1 MRTLLHLIRM
11 ITPSRPLLWM
21 GLPLSLAVGLSLYFL
36 AAASIEFD
44 SRERFSRMAANARNT
59 IDARVKSYTDVL
71 RGAVSVF
78 QISDP
83 LTRQQFHGYV
93 RGLDLPVNFPAIENI
108 NFAQYVSAAERDAY
122 EARVRGEQ
130 LLNGAPLDYFRI
142 FPAGRR
148 LEYTTVVFVEPE
160 QRWANMLG
168 LDLHSNPLMKETLAI
183 LRDTGRMVS
192 SGTPIAALSGPNRT
206 GLAMRLPVYRPGAA
220 TNTVTERRAAYI
232 GTVGIAFSVDKLVNG
247 VIDEMPI
254 KNVRLTLVDQA
265 IRIDGR
271 RGRVLFDSAANLKAP
286 TPQFLTSVSRFSST
300 TVVDFNGRAWHA
312 TFSVDAREMYTGFEE
327 YAPWLAMLAGFVS
340 TMLLY
345 ALFHALTSSRRRAI
359 KMAKGMTRELRDSQ
373 AKLQLSHQNLRRL
386 AAHADQIK
394 EGERKRIA
402 REIHDDLGQNLL
414 ALRIEADM
422 LASRTIGRHP
432 RLHARAHATLMQID
446 ATIKSV
452 RQIINDLRPNVL
464 DLGLSAAVEWQVA
477 EFIRRTGI
485 ACELVDEPK
494 EVPLNDHVATAFFRI
509 LQESLS
515 NIVRH
520 ANATSVRVELKMGGN
535 RLSMTVADNGIGLPH
550 CARGKSGSFG
560 LVGIEER
567 ISILG
572 GSFTID
578 SGDSGGT
585 RVCLSVP
592 LQLDSPRVPPVD
604 MSLPAALMPLP
615 AQVSTL
621 S

>member
-1 MRTLLHLIRM
+1 
-11 ITPSRPLLWM
+11 M
-21 GLPLSLAVGLSLYFL
+21 GLPLSLTVGLSLYFV
-36 AAASIEFD
+36 AAASIEAD
-44 SRERFSRMAANARNT
+44 SRERFSRIAANARTT
-59 IDARVKSYTDVL
+59 IDARVKSYADVL

-78 QISDP
+78 QISAS
-83 LTRQQFHGYV
+83 LSRQQFHGYV
-93 RGLDLPVNFPAIENI
+93 QGLDLPRNFPAIESI
-108 NFAQYVSAAERDAY
+108 NFAQYVPAHQLAAF
-122 EARVRGEQ
+122 EAHLRSGH
-130 LLNGAPLDYFRI
+130 LNNGAPLSQARI
-142 FPAGRR
+142 FPPGQRP
-148 LEYTTVVFVEPE
+148 EYMPVVFVVPE
-160 QRWANMLG
+160 QRWSHMIG
-168 LDLHSNPLMKETLAI
+168 MDLHGNPLMKENWAVM
-183 LRDTGRMVS
+183 RDTGRMVS
-192 SGTPIAALSGPNRT
+192 SGTPIPALSGPNRT
-206 GLAMRLPVYRPGAA
+206 GLGMRLPVYRTGMP
-220 TNTVTERRAAYI
+220 TNTVSERRNAFF

-254 KNVRLTLVDQA
+254 RNVRLTLVDQA
-265 IRIDGR
+265 IRIDGK
-271 RGRVLFDSAANLKAP
+271 RGRVLFDSAATSASPSPQYAP
-286 TPQFLTSVSRFSST
+286 SVNRFSST
-300 TVVDFNGRAWHA
+300 TMVDFNGRVWHA
-312 TFSVDAREMYTGFEE
+312 TFSVDAHEMYTGFEE
-327 YAPWLAMLAGFVS
+327 YAPWMALLAGFVS

-422 LASRTIGRHP
+422 LASRTMGRHP

-485 ACELVDEPK
+485 ACELIDEPK

-520 ANATSVRVELKMGGN
+520 ANATRVRVELKMNGN
-535 RLSMTVADNGIGLPH
+535 RLSMTVADNGIGLPRS
-550 CARGKSGSFG
+550 ARGKSGSFG

-572 GSFTID
+572 GTFTIE
-578 SGDSGGT
+578 SGDGEGT
-585 RVCLSVP
+585 RVCVSVP
-592 LQLDSPRVPPVD
+592 LQLDSPRSVTPAD
-604 MSLPAALMPLP
+604 APAATPVAPLP
-615 AQVSTL
+615 DQIGAL